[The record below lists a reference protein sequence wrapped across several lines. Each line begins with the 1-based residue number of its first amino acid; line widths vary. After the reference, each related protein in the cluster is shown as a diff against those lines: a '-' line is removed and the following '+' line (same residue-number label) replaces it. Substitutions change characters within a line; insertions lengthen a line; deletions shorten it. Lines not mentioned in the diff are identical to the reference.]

1 MKKIMT
7 IALLSILTL
16 SGCSALEEVNSSLEY
31 ADHATEYVNTVK
43 EFANEVPALS
53 QDAVT
58 NGEARANLE
67 KELELMKTEIEEFN
81 AMEPPQT
88 QIAEGI
94 HEKIVSSNQQLSDGI
109 ELYLN
114 NIENGQIAP
123 KALED
128 SEIMNSIDNI
138 TGLAKQIEE
147 LGN

>member
-16 SGCSALEEVNSSLEY
+16 SGCSLLGEVNSSLEY
-31 ADHATEYVNTVK
+31 ADNATEYISTVK
-43 EFANEVPALS
+43 EFSNEVPALS
-53 QDAVT
+53 QDAVANT
-58 NGEARANLE
+58 EARANLE

-81 AMEPPQT
+81 ATEPP

-109 ELYLN
+109 ELYLY
-114 NIENGQIAP
+114 NIENGQIDP

-128 SEIMNSIDNI
+128 SEIMKSIDNI

>member
-1 MKKIMT
+1 MPRYI
-7 IALLSILTL
+7 S
-16 SGCSALEEVNSSLEY
+16 
-31 ADHATEYVNTVK
+31 TVK
-43 EFANEVPALS
+43 DFANEVPALS
-53 QDAVT
+53 QDAVANT
-58 NGEARANLE
+58 EARANLE

-81 AMEPPQT
+81 ATEPP

-114 NIENGQIAP
+114 NIENGQIDP

-128 SEIMNSIDNI
+128 SEIMKSIDNI

>member
-1 MKKIMT
+1 MKKIMA

-31 ADHATEYVNTVK
+31 ADNATEYVNTVK
-43 EFANEVPALS
+43 EFSNEVPALS

-58 NGEARANLE
+58 NAEARANLE

-81 AMEPPQT
+81 ATEPPK
-88 QIAEGI
+88 IAEGI
-94 HEKIVSSNQQLSDGI
+94 HKKIVSSNQQLSDGI

-114 NIENGQIAP
+114 NIENGQIDP

-128 SEIMNSIDNI
+128 SEIMKSIDNI
-138 TGLAKQIEE
+138 TGLAKQIEG

>member
-1 MKKIMT
+1 MKKIIT
-7 IALLSILTL
+7 ISLLSILTL
-16 SGCSALEEVNSSLEY
+16 SGCSLLGEVNSSLEY
-31 ADHATEYVNTVK
+31 ADNATEYISTVK
-43 EFANEVPALS
+43 DFANEVPALS
-53 QDAVT
+53 QDAVANT
-58 NGEARANLE
+58 EARANLE

-81 AMEPPQT
+81 ATEPP

-114 NIENGQIAP
+114 NIENGQIDP

-128 SEIMNSIDNI
+128 SEIMKSIDNI

>member
-16 SGCSALEEVNSSLEY
+16 SGCSLLGEVNSSLEY
-31 ADHATEYVNTVK
+31 ADNATEYISTVK
-43 EFANEVPALS
+43 EFSNEVPALS
-53 QDAVT
+53 QDAVANT
-58 NGEARANLE
+58 EARANLE

-81 AMEPPQT
+81 STEPP

-114 NIENGQIAP
+114 NIENGQIDP

-128 SEIMNSIDNI
+128 SEIMKSIDNI

>member
-16 SGCSALEEVNSSLEY
+16 SGCSLLGEVNSSLEY
-31 ADHATEYVNTVK
+31 ADNATEYISTVK
-43 EFANEVPALS
+43 KFSNEVPALS
-53 QDAVT
+53 QDAVANT
-58 NGEARANLE
+58 EARANLE

-81 AMEPPQT
+81 ATEPP

-114 NIENGQIAP
+114 NIENGQIDP

-128 SEIMNSIDNI
+128 SEIMKSIDNI

>member
-31 ADHATEYVNTVK
+31 ADDATEYVNTVQD
-43 EFANEVPALS
+43 FANEVPAMS
-53 QDAVT
+53 QDAIT
-58 NGEARANLE
+58 NAETRANLE

-81 AMEPPQT
+81 ATEPP

-114 NIENGQIAP
+114 NIEKGEIDP

-128 SEIMNSIDNI
+128 SEIMKSIDNI
-138 TGLAKQIEE
+138 TGLAKQIEK

>member
-16 SGCSALEEVNSSLEY
+16 SGCSLLGEVNSSLEY
-31 ADHATEYVNTVK
+31 ADNATEYISTVK
-43 EFANEVPALS
+43 EFSNEVPALS
-53 QDAVT
+53 QDAVANT
-58 NGEARANLE
+58 EARANLE

-81 AMEPPQT
+81 STEPP

-114 NIENGQIAP
+114 NIENGQIDT

-128 SEIMNSIDNI
+128 SEIMKSIDNI